1 MKKHLQNEKKI
12 KTENEKVANRKL
24 GNLGN
29 LEKVIPS
36 FRFFPTAK
44 IENSDSK
51 ISEKT
56 FQDFRGFRVFDLV
69 KFTSFFISNVFFSI
83 QRQCWVIF
91 SWVKPQILLSCS
103 NIILLRY
110 FLYLEHLC
118 LFTSGSMYALSMWSV
133 LHYHF

>member
-1 MKKHLQNEKKI
+1 MKKHLQKEKKI

-29 LEKVIPS
+29 VGKVIPS

>member
-29 LEKVIPS
+29 VGKVIPS

-56 FQDFRGFRVFDLV
+56 FQDFRGFQVFDLV

-91 SWVKPQILLSCS
+91 S
-103 NIILLRY
+103 
-110 FLYLEHLC
+110 
-118 LFTSGSMYALSMWSV
+118 
-133 LHYHF
+133 

>member
-1 MKKHLQNEKKI
+1 MKKHLQNEKRI

>member
-29 LEKVIPS
+29 VGKVIPS

>member
-29 LEKVIPS
+29 VGKVIPS

-56 FQDFRGFRVFDLV
+56 FQDFRGFQVFDLV

>member
-29 LEKVIPS
+29 VGKVIPS
-36 FRFFPTAK
+36 FHFFPTAK

-91 SWVKPQILLSCS
+91 SWVKPQILFSCS

-110 FLYLEHLC
+110 FLYLEYLC
-118 LFTSGSMYALSMWSV
+118 LFTSGSMYVLSMWSV